1 MSDLEVETGEYQKHL
16 HGAFEEIQT
25 AVLYAQQITT
35 LLQGMAMGE
44 DQPQPI
50 DLWKIAE
57 MILARADYTHQG
69 EEGSDISL
77 DDLLSH

>member
-1 MSDLEVETGEYQKHL
+1 MSDLKIEAVEYEKHL
-16 HGAFEEIQT
+16 RGAFEEIRQ
-25 AVLYAQQITT
+25 AVMYAHEISSSVLPPNHQ
-35 LLQGMAMGE
+35 A
-44 DQPQPI
+44 